1 MTRWLRKL
9 TDSTV
14 FVHSEE
20 TISLIELLA
29 QIQGKAVATPVVG
42 PGRVSITVPVP
53 RPPPLGPPPKAAR
66 QAVPKPSARA
76 VVEPKVRPSAKVGG
90 VVRQLLKPQVLQQL
104 NEHLGVNIYSRRTVI
119 HWSVTIASRICN
131 SICTCIICE

>member
-9 TDSTV
+9 TVQCLCILKRLS
-14 FVHSEE
+14 
-20 TISLIELLA
+20 IELLA

-53 RPPPLGPPPKAAR
+53 KPPPLGPPPKAAR

-90 VVRQLLKPQVLQQL
+90 VVRQLLRPQVLQQL
-104 NEHLGVNIYSRRTVI
+104 NEHLGVNTVEELSSI
-119 HWSVTIASRICN
+119 GVSIASRICN